1 MTIVFQ
7 IRQLEWNFLCILF
20 WLPFEMDKYCQIL
33 FCILVYLLSFFLF
46 VFHFEN
52 VWDSLV
58 CWRAIQWHCLS
69 PSFPTFR
76 PSPHARSKTAVTW
89 LADCHCFTADKKQ
102 TSQSATKDR
111 TIAILQK
118 LMMRQSNFS
127 LSLVK
132 GSPTPPGYN
141 ICYIIFGKGSGGKVT
156 KQSYKMLQ
164 KVLAAYQ
171 VL

>member
-1 MTIVFQ
+1 MTKVFQ
-7 IRQLEWNFLCILF
+7 LRQLEWNFLCILF

-118 LMMRQSNFS
+118 LMMRQSNF
-127 LSLVK
+127 LVFSK
-132 GSPTPPGYN
+132 TLIVTSQGESNPTRLQYLL
-141 ICYIIFGKGSGGKVT
+141 YYFWERFRGK
-156 KQSYKMLQ
+156 SYKTEL
-164 KVLAAYQ
+164 
-171 VL
+171 